1 VSDEAVTPRRV
12 LLVDDDERFNER
24 LGRALRD
31 RELDVVTTTRA
42 DVALAQVRSQPFDGV
57 VTDLRMPGMDGLEFV
72 KEARACGAEAR
83 IIVLTGYGSIATAVE
98 AMRLGANGYL
108 VKPCNADQVLAELF
122 GTPVASSSAPA
133 ETADRDP
140 IPSLA
145 RLEREHIERVL
156 VECGG
161 NVTKAAKVLG
171 IHRRT
176 LQYKLAK
183 FTPER

>member
-1 VSDEAVTPRRV
+1 MSGETARRV
-12 LLVDDDERFNER
+12 LVVDDDARFNER

-31 RELDVVTTTRA
+31 RGVEVTCTTEPN
-42 DVALAQVRSQPFDGV
+42 VALVQLCSQVFDGL
-57 VTDLRMPGMDGLEFV
+57 VTDLRMPGIDGLELI
-72 KEARACGAEAR
+72 KEARQHQADAR
-83 IIVLTGYGSIATAVE
+83 IVVLTGYGSIATAVE
-98 AMRLGANGYL
+98 AMRLGATGYL
-108 VKPCNADQVLAELF
+108 VKPCNADQVLTELF
-122 GTPVASSSAPA
+122 GEPATPV
-133 ETADRDP
+133 ETPERDP

-183 FTPER
+183 FTPDR

>member
-1 VSDEAVTPRRV
+1 MNDATPRRV
-12 LLVDDDERFNER
+12 LVVDDDERFNER

-31 RELDVVTTTRA
+31 RGVEVTCTTQPN
-42 DVALAQVRSQPFDGV
+42 VALAQLRTQVFDGL
-57 VTDLRMPGMDGLEFV
+57 VTDLRMPAIDGLELV
-72 KEARACGAEAR
+72 KEARQHQADAR
-83 IIVLTGYGSIATAVE
+83 IVVLTGYGSIATAVE
-98 AMRLGANGYL
+98 AMRLGATGYL

-122 GTPVASSSAPA
+122 GAPSTPSDSA
-133 ETADRDP
+133 ERDP

-183 FTPER
+183 FTPDR

>member
-1 VSDEAVTPRRV
+1 MSDQAVTARRV

-31 RELDVVTTTRA
+31 RGFEVVTTTQA
-42 DVALAQVRSQPFDGV
+42 TVALAQVRSQPFDGV

-72 KEARACGAEAR
+72 KQARASGAEAR

-108 VKPCNADQVLAELF
+108 VKPCNADQVVAELF
-122 GTPVASSSAPA
+122 GASIASTEPA
-133 ETADRDP
+133 EPAERDP

-183 FTPER
+183 FTPDR

>member
-1 VSDEAVTPRRV
+1 MSDVLRRV

-31 RELDVVTTTRA
+31 RGVDVVCTTA
-42 DVALAQVRSQPFDGV
+42 PAAALEHLQHGAFDGV
-57 VTDLRMPGMDGLEFV
+57 VTDLRMPGMDGLELI
-72 KEARACGAEAR
+72 KETRAYLGTAR

-108 VKPCNADQVLAELF
+108 VKPCNADQVLGELF
-122 GTPVASSSAPA
+122 GAPA
-133 ETADRDP
+133 PSAAVEERDP

-183 FTPER
+183 FTPDR

>member
-1 VSDEAVTPRRV
+1 MTDEVTRRV

-24 LGRALRD
+24 LGRALRA
-31 RELDVVTTTRA
+31 RGIDVVCTTVPT
-42 DVALAQVRSQPFDGV
+42 VALTQLRVERFDGV
-57 VTDLRMPGMDGLEFV
+57 VTDLRMPGMDGLELI
-72 KEARACGAEAR
+72 KEARSHLGAAR

-122 GTPVASSSAPA
+122 GEPSAPGA
-133 ETADRDP
+133 EDTERDP

>member
-1 VSDEAVTPRRV
+1 MTTSVPEAGLRV

-31 RELDVVTTTRA
+31 RDVSVECGTDPIA
-42 DVALAQVRSQPFDGV
+42 ALGKVREAPFDGV

-72 KEARACGAEAR
+72 KEVRQLAEDTR
-83 IIVLTGYGSIATAVE
+83 IVVLTGYGSIATAVE

-122 GTPVASSSAPA
+122 GSPTSLGGSEV
-133 ETADRDP
+133 RDP

-183 FTPER
+183 FTPDR

>member
-1 VSDEAVTPRRV
+1 LNDAAPRRV

-24 LGRALRD
+24 LGRALRS
-31 RELDVVTTTRA
+31 RGVDVVCATSPVA
-42 DVALAQVRSQPFDGV
+42 ALAQLRAEPFDGV
-57 VTDLRMPGMDGLEFV
+57 VTDLRMPGMDGLELL
-72 KEARACGAEAR
+72 KEARQQAGATR

-108 VKPCNADQVLAELF
+108 VKPCNADQVFAELF
-122 GTPVASSSAPA
+122 GEPAAPG
-133 ETADRDP
+133 EGEEPEQERDP

-183 FTPER
+183 FTPNR

>member
-1 VSDEAVTPRRV
+1 MNEEVARRL

-24 LGRALRD
+24 LGRALRS
-31 RELDVVTTTRA
+31 RGVDVVCATA
-42 DVALAQVRSQPFDGV
+42 PAVALAQLRALPFDGV
-57 VTDLRMPGMDGLEFV
+57 VTDLRMPGMDGLELI
-72 KEARACGAEAR
+72 KEARQHLGAAR

-122 GTPVASSSAPA
+122 GEPAAPA
-133 ETADRDP
+133 TEDETRDP

-183 FTPER
+183 FTPDR

>member
-1 VSDEAVTPRRV
+1 MSSPVAQRV

-31 RELDVVTTTRA
+31 RGVDVVCTTQPS
-42 DVALAQVRSQPFDGV
+42 VALEHLQSSAFDGV
-57 VTDLRMPGMDGLEFV
+57 VTDLRMPGTDGLELI
-72 KEARACGAEAR
+72 KEAREHLGSAR

-108 VKPCNADQVLAELF
+108 VKPCNADQVLGELF
-122 GTPVASSSAPA
+122 GAPA
-133 ETADRDP
+133 PAAAAVTEERDP

-183 FTPER
+183 FTPDR